1 MISKTYFRYIW
12 LLDTLLNS
20 NPLTIDEINML
31 WKDCPASDGQ
41 PIPLRTFHE
50 HRKGI
55 KEMFGVEIM
64 CDRSQ
69 GNVYYVK
76 NPEVL
81 DEQKLSKWLLRKYSI
96 PQDFA
101 TFNGMKDRIMLEEIP
116 LGTAFLDAII
126 EAMKQNVELR
136 VDYQRYE
143 NNQEEHL
150 QTFHIQPYA
159 LRVFNRR
166 WYLLGY
172 IKEKGALLTIA
183 LDRILGMKVLTNSFE
198 LPKDFDAR
206 KYFAN
211 VVGIYVDKNLPVT
224 KVKIR
229 AYGIQADYLRSTP
242 LLKSQSEGRSK
253 YGEFAEFTYRLCIT
267 PDLISQFLAMG
278 DKVEVLEPQELRET
292 IKSRLQLALKYYE
305 HREQEKGD

>member
-31 WKDCPASDGQ
+31 WEDCPASDGQ

-55 KEMFGVEIM
+55 KEMFGVEIV
-64 CDRSQ
+64 CDRSR

-81 DEQKLSKWLLRKYSI
+81 DEQRLSKWLLRKYSI

-143 NNQEEHL
+143 KKQEEHL
-150 QTFHIQPYA
+150 QTFQIQPYA

-172 IKEKGALLTIA
+172 LKEQEGLRTIA
-183 LDRILGMKVLTNSFE
+183 LDRILDLKVLPNSFK
-198 LPKDFDAR
+198 LPEDFDAR
-206 KYFAN
+206 KYFAD
-211 VVGIYVDKNLPVT
+211 VVGIYVDKDKTIT

-242 LLKSQSEGRSK
+242 LHKSQSEGKSK
-253 YGEFAEFTYRLCIT
+253 HGEFAEFTYRLCIT
-267 PDLISQFLAMG
+267 PELVSQLLAMG
-278 DKVEVLEPQELRET
+278 DKVEVLEPKGLREEMKKR
-292 IKSRLQLALKYYE
+292 KSNLHLMN
-305 HREQEKGD
+305 H